1 MEQSKKEKIVRKY
14 LEDCYG
20 EFVDDY
26 DTTDVAEHFTYG
38 LETAEKEIKR
48 KLKDLYNAKNSQY
61 KELTKPKLDRRNI
74 TEEGI
79 KLETEVKLL
88 KELMKICG

>member
-1 MEQSKKEKIVRKY
+1 MKYTLEQALKAKEELENSELYLLGFNSAQKKFKI
-14 LEDCYG
+14 
-20 EFVDDY
+20 
-26 DTTDVAEHFTYG
+26 
-38 LETAEKEIKR
+38 

>member
-61 KELTKPKLDRRNI
+61 KELTKPKLGRKEM
-74 TEEGI
+74 TVYTI
-79 KLETEVKLL
+79 KLEAEVNLL
-88 KELMKICG
+88 KQLLND